1 MSGVVGSIGSKSGI
15 TGELFAGRISGGV
28 NFSEMIGTITP
39 IGMATVPVGWLLC
52 DGTAVNRVTY
62 VNLFTAIGTTWGVG
76 DGSTTFNLPDLE
88 GTFLRGTGSH
98 GASNMADGNDFA
110 GPSLAAFENDAFQG
124 HAHNIDYNNSNDI
137 TNFNANAKAF
147 ALDTP
152 AYSNNDGGNNYIVNE
167 GDVAT
172 SQGTTRHNDETR
184 PFNVGV
190 KYCIKY

>member
-28 NFSEMIGTITP
+28 NFSEMVGTITP
-39 IGMATVPVGWLLC
+39 IGMATVPVGWLVC
-52 DGTAVNRVTY
+52 DGTAINRVTY

-88 GTFLRGTGSH
+88 GAFLRGTGSH

-110 GPSLAAFENDAFQG
+110 GPSLAAFENDATQSHSHG
-124 HAHNIDYNNSNDI
+124 LDLNNSSGNVA
-137 TNFNANAKAF
+137 FSVNAKAF
-147 ALDTP
+147 ANNVP
-152 AYSNNDGGNNYIVNE
+152 AYGNVDSQNNYMVGA
-167 GDVAT
+167 GDVT
-172 SQGTTRHNDETR
+172 MSDGTPRQADESR
-184 PFNVGV
+184 PFNAGV

>member
-15 TGELFAGRISGGV
+15 TGELFAGTISGGV

-39 IGMATVPVGWLLC
+39 LGMATVPVGWLLC

-76 DGSTTFNLPDLE
+76 DGSTTFSLPDLE
-88 GTFLRGTGSH
+88 GAFLRGTGSH

-110 GPSLAAFENDAFQG
+110 GPSLAAFEDDAIQG
-124 HAHNIDYNNSNDI
+124 HSHGIDYNNSSGNI
-137 TNFNANAKAF
+137 AFSANAKAF
-147 ALDTP
+147 ATDTP
-152 AYSNNDGGNNYIVNE
+152 AYGNVDAQNNYMI
-167 GDVAT
+167 GDGTVT
-172 SQGTTRHNDETR
+172 TDQGSPRINDENR
-184 PFNVGV
+184 PFNAGV